1 MRPSFKLGAERMSY
15 SLAAAAKATGLN
27 KRAIREAIKGGKL
40 AATKDE
46 LGQWHVEAA
55 ELHRFY
61 PAVER
66 CSAGRGAAHRHAAP
80 DDAAI
85 GPQVDAIIRRAE
97 ERLQRQLDDVRRDQA
112 KRDGA

>member
-1 MRPSFKLGAERMSY
+1 MSY
-15 SLAAAAKATGLN
+15 SLAGAAKATGLN

-40 AATKDE
+40 AATRDE
-46 LGQWHVEAA
+46 LGQWQVEAA

-66 CSAGRGAAHRHAAP
+66 CRAGRGAAQRPATP
-80 DDAAI
+80 DHAAI